1 MGKRKGTSAAKKRDR
16 RDQRQKVPCKA
27 TLLPLTTAA
36 SCCASPRFLSG
47 RIFGLV
53 KFKSTSRRSTAT
65 QKWCVT
71 AAKTSRRTEPF
82 AISAVQCSDC
92 LSVLSVDAQSAWLQT
107 VLSLMLARVQQV
119 WCAVCTLIVLSSAE
133 CSNATYNTSMMPLNA

>member
-16 RDQRQKVPCKA
+16 RDQRQKVPSNA
-27 TLLPLTTAA
+27 TLLAFTTAT
-36 SCCASPRFLSG
+36 SCASPRFLSG

-82 AISAVQCSDC
+82 ATSAVQCSDC
-92 LSVLSVDAQSAWLQT
+92 LSVLNVDALSAWLQT

-119 WCAVCTLIVLSSAE
+119 CLHSASSACAVPC
-133 CSNATYNTSMMPLNA
+133 CM